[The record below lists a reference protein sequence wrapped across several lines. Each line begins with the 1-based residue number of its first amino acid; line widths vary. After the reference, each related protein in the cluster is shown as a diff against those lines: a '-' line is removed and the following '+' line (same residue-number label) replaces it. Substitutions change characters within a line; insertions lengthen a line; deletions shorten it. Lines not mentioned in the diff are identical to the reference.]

1 MSASRLFLSTR
12 RKVQRRFLTVVL
24 GCGFLLIAVYALIVL
39 TTGAFVIYIQFNSA
53 TNRMSETVD
62 VEVIRT
68 SEFIR
73 LKEKHEETDPIAR
86 LLRAVDGGGTEG
98 LEDDQPNDEVQQIQE
113 AAAIDSAFMEHR
125 LPLNLEANHWKRFR
139 HFRGGGR
146 KKRSTLFED
155 IDLDRKVNS
164 TVDATRK
171 RRENLCSEEEIAET
185 QQASNVFPTDL
196 FSVEDRRRGA
206 VLLHLFA
213 LCYIFLALAIVCDS
227 FLVPSLMVITETL
240 QISDDVAG
248 SSFMAAAGSAP
259 EAFTSLF
266 GVFITSDNV
275 GIGTIIGSAVFNIQ
289 LVLAFCAFF
298 SHEVLHLTWWPM
310 VRDISFYLLALFLLF
325 LFFFDEKIDWYEALS
340 LFLLYIV
347 YCIFMRYNIRI
358 EKAVKKQFSLW
369 SATVA
374 VDNTTLVQNDTTNTQ
389 HHPTIRDMPMLLQR
403 TIPLLHSGAIFRNGI
418 VQIALELPNTLAA
431 VPDSE
436 CSSLPD
442 ENIYAKRSKPL
453 FTKRLSHPVMRT
465 GTPLLRVQKPTTPTP
480 SSPSSRNESGA
491 QMNDRLSPVSCTGS
505 QSQVWS
511 TVSSTSNI
519 HQYSNS
525 SPPHVQ
531 NGQIET
537 NNETNNETKDD
548 DQRNEQSM
556 NLQWPST
563 FYKRCVFVFLAPICF
578 PLYWTLPDVN
588 KQEKRKHYLITFLGS
603 VLWIAALSYLM
614 VKRQHVNLNIIISK
628 VWMAQVIGD
637 TFSIPNE
644 IMGLTFLA
652 AGTSVPD
659 LITSIIVARKG
670 LGDMAVSSS
679 IGSNLF
685 DICVGLPIPWI
696 FYYLVYGFSQKV
708 RRISVKSKGLVCSV
722 GILFMTLS
730 LLYGTVAM
738 IGWRMNKKFGCIMLG
753 SYLLFC
759 TLSVLLEVDI
769 LTCPIK
775 EGGCA

>member
-1 MSASRLFLSTR
+1 MMSASRLFLSTR

-24 GCGFLLIAVYALIVL
+24 ACGFLLIAVYALILV
-39 TTGAFVIYIQFNSA
+39 TTGAFVIYIQFNTA
-53 TNRMSETVD
+53 TNLMSKSVD

-68 SEFIR
+68 AEFIR
-73 LKEKHEETDPIAR
+73 LKEKPEEPDPIAR
-86 LLRAVDGGGTEG
+86 LLRAADGGEAEG
-98 LEDDQPNDEVQQIQE
+98 LDYGQPNDEVQQIQD
-113 AAAIDSAFMEHR
+113 AAVIDSAFMEHR

-146 KKRSTLFED
+146 KKRSISVESFVLGK
-155 IDLDRKVNS
+155 KVNS
-164 TVDATRK
+164 TIDSTTHRG
-171 RRENLCSEEEIAET
+171 REKLCSGEEIVET
-185 QQASNVFPTDL
+185 QQANVFPTDL

-213 LCYIFLALAIVCDS
+213 LFYIFLALAIVCDS
-227 FLVPSLMVITETL
+227 FLVPSLAVITETL

-266 GVFITSDNV
+266 GVFVTSDNV
-275 GIGTIIGSAVFNIQ
+275 GIGTIVGSAVFNIQ

-325 LFFFDEKIDWYEALS
+325 LFFFDEEIDWYEALI
-340 LFLLYIV
+340 LFLLYII
-347 YCIFMRYNIRI
+347 YCIFMRYNITI
-358 EKAVKKQFSLW
+358 EKVVKRQLSLW

-374 VDNTTLVQNDTTNTQ
+374 VNNTALVRNSTINTQ
-389 HHPTIRDMPMLLQR
+389 HRPSIRDMPILLQR
-403 TIPLLHSGAIFRNGI
+403 SIPLLHSGAIFRNGI

-431 VPDSE
+431 VSDSE

-442 ENIYAKRSKPL
+442 ESTYAKTPKPL
-453 FTKRLSHPVMRT
+453 FTKRLSHPVMRAE
-465 GTPLLRVQKPTTPTP
+465 TPLLRIQKPTTPTL
-480 SSPSSRNESGA
+480 SSPSPLNESVA
-491 QMNDRLSPVSCTGS
+491 QMNDRLSPVSCAAS

-519 HQYSNS
+519 HQYSNA
-525 SPPHVQ
+525 SPSHVQ
-531 NGQIET
+531 NGQLETT
-537 NNETNNETKDD
+537 NNETANEMKNDD
-548 DQRNEQSM
+548 HETEQSM
-556 NLQWPST
+556 NLKWPST
-563 FYKRCVFVFLAPICF
+563 FYKQCVFVFLSPICF

-588 KQEKRKHYLITFLGS
+588 KQEKRKHYLVTFVGS

-614 VKRQHVNLNIIISK
+614 V
-628 VWMAQVIGD
+628 WMAQVIGE

-644 IMGLTFLA
+644 IMGLTVVFNQRQN
-652 AGTSVPD
+652 

-685 DICVGLPIPWI
+685 DICVGLPVPWI
-696 FYYLVYGFSQKV
+696 IYYLVHGFSQEV
-708 RRISVKSKGLVCSV
+708 TRISVKSKGLVCSV

-730 LLYGTVAM
+730 LLYGTVAL

-759 TLSVLLEVDI
+759 ALSVLLEVDI

-775 EGGCA
+775 EGSCT